1 MDSAMY
7 FFGGAADLFLSVMLW
22 FILED
27 RRLPTVLI
35 DGDKVYAI
43 LDVIKESGSG
53 TINDCE
59 ADEQEAGYEN

>member
-1 MDSAMY
+1 M
-7 FFGGAADLFLSVMLW
+7 FLSVMLW

-53 TINDCE
+53 TITDCE